1 MHGDQATS
9 LPTALR
15 SGSLAAGVRCIV
27 WLPVN
32 RSEHLRRLADESFDV
47 LVIGGGATGCG
58 CALDAATRGLR
69 VALVERGDFGG
80 GTSSRSTKLVH
91 GGVRYLEQAIKNMD
105 RTQFRLV
112 REALRER
119 KALMELAPHLV
130 RELAIFVPL
139 YQRSHLPYYRI
150 GLTLYDRLAGEYA
163 LRRSEFIPREEAISR
178 FPHLRERFVG
188 QARPRQI
195 SGGVVYYDGQFD
207 DARMNLALALTAAE
221 QGAAVS
227 NYVEAERL
235 CKSRS
240 GRVTAVAVRDR
251 LSGAAWQIRARVV
264 INAGGPFV
272 DAIRRLDAAEGPPLL
287 RVSAGSHVVL
297 GSRFLAGETGLLIP
311 RTEDGRVI
319 FVLPWQGS
327 TLAGTTEVAAEVSAD
342 PVPGAEELAYL
353 VSHLRSYLN
362 LQVRPGDVTAAWSG
376 LRPLIVAP
384 TRRVAAGRGRN
395 RGTATLTRD
404 YLVELSDSGLLTVAG
419 GKWTTYRAM
428 AVQAVNLAVEA
439 ADLAPE
445 RASQTRHT
453 PLAGGDAYQ
462 PDPGRLQ
469 RDYGF
474 AADTALHLDSAFGT
488 GAGEVAA
495 LAVGGTGLGGRL
507 APRHP
512 YLDAEVVHAARH
524 EAACTVDDVVSRR
537 TRLAFLDSDAALDA
551 VPRVAALL
559 AGELGWSETE
569 EREQVR
575 TATARLE
582 DQRRTARAALA
593 ME

>member
-1 MHGDQATS
+1 M
-9 LPTALR
+9 
-15 SGSLAAGVRCIV
+15 
-27 WLPVN
+27 N

-163 LRRSEFIPREEAISR
+163 LRRSEFIPREEAIAR

-188 QARPRQI
+188 QGKPRQI
-195 SGGVVYYDGQFD
+195 SGGVVYHDGQFD
-207 DARMNLALALTAAE
+207 DARMNMALALTAAAHGAALANYVE
-221 QGAAVS
+221 VERLRKNRSGRITGAAV
-227 NYVEAERL
+227 
-235 CKSRS
+235 C
-240 GRVTAVAVRDR
+240 DR
-251 LSGAAWQIRARVV
+251 ITGADWEIRARVV
-264 INAGGPFV
+264 INAAGPFV
-272 DAIRRLDAAEGPPLL
+272 DAVRQMDSAEDVPLL
-287 RVSAGSHVVL
+287 RVSAGSHLVL
-297 GSRFLAGETGLLIP
+297 GPRFPAGDTGLLIP

-319 FVLPWQGS
+319 FVLPWEGR
-327 TLAGTTEVAAEVSAD
+327 TLAGTTEAGAEVSAD
-342 PVPGAEELAYL
+342 PVPGEEELAYL
-353 VSHLRSYLN
+353 TSHLRSYLN
-362 LQVRPGDVTAAWSG
+362 LQVEPEDVASAWAG
-376 LRPLIVAP
+376 LRPLIAAP
-384 TRRVAAGRGRN
+384 TRRVASGRARN
-395 RGTATLTRD
+395 RGTAMLTRD
-404 YLVELSDSGLLTVAG
+404 YLLELSPAGLLTVAG
-419 GKWTTYRAM
+419 GKWTTYRSM
-428 AVQAVNLAVEA
+428 AVQAVNRAVEA
-439 ADLAPE
+439 GDLAPE

-453 PLAGGDAYQ
+453 PLAGGDGYQ
-462 PDPGRLQ
+462 PDPGRLR
-469 RDYGF
+469 RDYGL
-474 AADTALHLDSAFGT
+474 AEDSARHLDRAFGT

-495 LAVGGTGLGGRL
+495 LAAGGNGLGDRL

-512 YLDAEVVHAARH
+512 YLEAEVVHAARH
-524 EAACTVDDVVSRR
+524 EAACTVDDIVSRR
-537 TRLAFLDSDAALDA
+537 TRLAFLDSDAALA
-551 VPRVAALL
+551 SVPRVAALL
-559 AGELGWSETE
+559 AGELGWSDAE
-569 EREQVR
+569 ERRQVR

-582 DQRRTARAALA
+582 AQRRTARAALA
-593 ME
+593 TA

>member
-1 MHGDQATS
+1 M
-9 LPTALR
+9 
-15 SGSLAAGVRCIV
+15 
-27 WLPVN
+27 N

-163 LRRSEFIPREEAISR
+163 LRRSEYIPREEAIAR

-188 QARPRQI
+188 QGKPRQI
-195 SGGVVYYDGQFD
+195 SGGVVYHDGQFD
-207 DARMNLALALTAAE
+207 DARMNLTLALTAAAH
-221 QGAAVS
+221 GAALA
-227 NYVEAERL
+227 NYVEVERL
-235 CKSRS
+235 RKNRS
-240 GRVTAVAVRDR
+240 GRITGAAVRDR
-251 LSGAAWQIRARVV
+251 MTGADWEIRARAV
-264 INAGGPFV
+264 INAAGPFV
-272 DAIRRLDAAEGPPLL
+272 DAVRQMDSAEEAPLL
-287 RVSAGSHVVL
+287 RVSAGSHLVL
-297 GSRFLAGETGLLIP
+297 GPRFPAGDTGLLIP

-319 FVLPWQGS
+319 FVLPWEGR
-327 TLAGTTEVAAEVSAD
+327 TLAGTTEVGAAVSAD
-342 PVPGAEELAYL
+342 PVPGEEELAYL

-362 LQVRPGDVTAAWSG
+362 LQVRPEDVASAWSG
-376 LRPLIVAP
+376 LRPLIAAP
-384 TRRVAAGRGRN
+384 RRVASGRARN
-395 RGTATLTRD
+395 RGTAMLTRD
-404 YLVELSDSGLLTVAG
+404 YLLESSPAGLLTVAG

-428 AVQAVNLAVEA
+428 AVQAVNRAVETG
-439 ADLAPE
+439 DLAPE

-453 PLAGGDAYQ
+453 PLAGGDGYQ
-462 PDPGRLQ
+462 PDPGRLS
-469 RDYGF
+469 RDYGL
-474 AADTALHLDSAFGT
+474 AEDTARHLDRAFGT

-495 LAVGGTGLGGRL
+495 LAAGGNGLGGRL

-512 YLDAEVVHAARH
+512 YLEAEVVHAARH
-524 EAACTVDDVVSRR
+524 EAACTVDDIVSRR
-537 TRLAFLDSDAALDA
+537 TRLAFLDSDAALA
-551 VPRVAALL
+551 SVPRAAALL
-559 AGELGWSETE
+559 AGELGWSEAE
-569 EREQVR
+569 ERRQVR
-575 TATARLE
+575 TATAGLE
-582 DQRRTARAALA
+582 AQRRTARSAPAAA
-593 ME
+593 

>member
-1 MHGDQATS
+1 M
-9 LPTALR
+9 
-15 SGSLAAGVRCIV
+15 
-27 WLPVN
+27 N
-32 RSEHLRRLADESFDV
+32 RSEHLRRLADESFDL

-163 LRRSEFIPREEAISR
+163 LRRSEFIPREEAIAR

-188 QARPRQI
+188 QGKPRQI
-195 SGGVVYYDGQFD
+195 SGGVVYHDGQFD
-207 DARMNLALALTAAE
+207 DARMNLALGLTAAAH
-221 QGAAVS
+221 GAALA
-227 NYVEAERL
+227 NYVEVERL
-235 CKSRS
+235 RKNRS
-240 GRVTAVAVRDR
+240 GRITGAAVRDR
-251 LSGAAWQIRARVV
+251 MTGADWEIRARVV
-264 INAGGPFV
+264 INAAGPFV
-272 DAIRRLDAAEGPPLL
+272 DAVRQMDSAEEAPLL
-287 RVSAGSHVVL
+287 RVSAGSHLVL
-297 GSRFLAGETGLLIP
+297 GPRFPAGDTGLLIP

-319 FVLPWQGS
+319 FVLPWEGR
-327 TLAGTTEVAAEVSAD
+327 TLAGTTEVGAAVSAD
-342 PVPGAEELAYL
+342 PVPGEEELAYL

-362 LQVRPGDVTAAWSG
+362 LQVRPEDVASAWSG
-376 LRPLIVAP
+376 LRPLIAAP
-384 TRRVAAGRGRN
+384 RRVASGRARN
-395 RGTATLTRD
+395 RGTAMLTRD
-404 YLVELSDSGLLTVAG
+404 YLLESSPAGLLTVAG

-428 AVQAVNLAVEA
+428 AVQAVNRAVETG
-439 ADLAPE
+439 DLAPE

-453 PLAGGDAYQ
+453 PLAGGDGYQ
-462 PDPGRLQ
+462 PDPGRLS
-469 RDYGF
+469 RDYGL
-474 AADTALHLDSAFGT
+474 AEDTARHLDRAFGT

-495 LAVGGTGLGGRL
+495 LAAGGNGLGGRL

-512 YLDAEVVHAARH
+512 YLEAEVVHAARH
-524 EAACTVDDVVSRR
+524 EAACTVDDIVSRR
-537 TRLAFLDSDAALDA
+537 TRLAFLDSDAALA
-551 VPRVAALL
+551 SVPRAAALL
-559 AGELGWSETE
+559 AGELGWSEAE
-569 EREQVR
+569 ERRQVR
-575 TATARLE
+575 TATAGLE
-582 DQRRTARAALA
+582 AQRRTARSAPAAA
-593 ME
+593 

>member
-1 MHGDQATS
+1 M
-9 LPTALR
+9 
-15 SGSLAAGVRCIV
+15 
-27 WLPVN
+27 N

-69 VALVERGDFGG
+69 VALVERGDFAG
-80 GTSSRSTKLVH
+80 GTSSRSTKLIH
-91 GGVRYLEQAIKNMD
+91 GGVRYLQQAIKNMD

-163 LRRSEFIPREEAISR
+163 LRRSEFIPREEAIAR
-178 FPHLRERFVG
+178 FPHLRERFLG
-188 QARPRQI
+188 QGRPRQI
-195 SGGVVYYDGQFD
+195 SGGVVYHDGQFD
-207 DARMNLALALTAAE
+207 DARMNLALALTAVA
-221 QGAAVS
+221 QGAAMA
-227 NYVEAERL
+227 NYVEVERL
-235 CKSRS
+235 CKTRA
-240 GRVTAVAVRDR
+240 GRITGVAVRDR
-251 LSGAAWQIRARVV
+251 RSGATWETRARVV
-264 INAGGPFV
+264 INAAGPFV
-272 DAIRRLDAAEGPPLL
+272 DTVRGLDAPQGSPLL

-297 GSRFLAGETGLLIP
+297 GQRFPAGETGLLIP

-342 PVPGAEELAYL
+342 PVPATEELAYL
-353 VSHLRSYLN
+353 VGHLRTYLN
-362 LQVRPGDVTAAWSG
+362 LQVKPDDVVAAWSG
-376 LRPLIVAP
+376 LRPLIAAP
-384 TRRVAAGRGRN
+384 TRRVVAGRGRN
-395 RGTATLTRD
+395 RSTATLARD
-404 YLVELSDSGLLTVAG
+404 YLLHLSDSGLLTVAG
-419 GKWTTYRAM
+419 GKWTTYRSM
-428 AVQAVNLAVEA
+428 AVHAVNRAVEA

-453 PLAGGDAYQ
+453 PLAGGDGYQ
-462 PDPGRLQ
+462 ADPGRLQ
-469 RDYGF
+469 RDYGL
-474 AADTALHLDSAFGT
+474 AEDTAHHLDRAFGT
-488 GAGEVAA
+488 GADRIAK
-495 LAVGGTGLGGRL
+495 LADSGLRGRL

-512 YLDAEVVHAARH
+512 YLEAEVVHAARH
-524 EAACTVDDVVSRR
+524 EAACTVDDIVSRR
-537 TRLAFLDSDAALDA
+537 TRLAFLDSDAALA
-551 VPRVAALL
+551 SVPRVATLL
-559 AGELGWSETE
+559 ARELGWSEAE

-582 DQRRTARAALA
+582 DQRRTAKAALA
-593 ME
+593 EV

>member
-1 MHGDQATS
+1 M
-9 LPTALR
+9 
-15 SGSLAAGVRCIV
+15 
-27 WLPVN
+27 N

-163 LRRSEFIPREEAISR
+163 LRRSEFIPREEAIAR

-188 QARPRQI
+188 QGKPRQI
-195 SGGVVYYDGQFD
+195 SGGVVYHDGQFD
-207 DARMNLALALTAAE
+207 DARMNLALALTAAAH
-221 QGAAVS
+221 GAALA
-227 NYVEAERL
+227 NYVEVERL
-235 CKSRS
+235 RKNRS
-240 GRVTAVAVRDR
+240 GRITGAAVRDR
-251 LSGAAWQIRARVV
+251 MTGADWQIRARVV
-264 INAGGPFV
+264 INAAGPFV
-272 DAIRRLDAAEGPPLL
+272 DAVRQMDSAEEAPLL
-287 RVSAGSHVVL
+287 RVSAGSHLVL
-297 GSRFLAGETGLLIP
+297 GPRFPAGDTGLLIP

-319 FVLPWQGS
+319 FVLPWEGR
-327 TLAGTTEVAAEVSAD
+327 TLAGTTEARAAVSAD
-342 PVPGAEELAYL
+342 PVPGDEELAYL

-362 LQVRPGDVTAAWSG
+362 LQVQPEDVASAWSG
-376 LRPLIVAP
+376 LRPLIAAP
-384 TRRVAAGRGRN
+384 TRRVASGRARN
-395 RGTATLTRD
+395 RGTAMLTRD
-404 YLVELSDSGLLTVAG
+404 YLLESSPAGLLTVAG

-428 AVQAVNLAVEA
+428 AVQAVNRAVEA
-439 ADLAPE
+439 GDLAPE

-453 PLAGGDAYQ
+453 PLAGGDGYQ
-462 PDPGRLQ
+462 PDPGRLR
-469 RDYGF
+469 RDYGLAED
-474 AADTALHLDSAFGT
+474 AARHLDRAFGT
-488 GAGEVAA
+488 GAGGVAA
-495 LAVGGTGLGGRL
+495 LAAGGNRFGGRL

-512 YLDAEVVHAARH
+512 YLEAEVVHAARH
-524 EAACTVDDVVSRR
+524 EAACSVDDIVSRR
-537 TRLAFLDSDAALDA
+537 TRLAFLDSDAALA
-551 VPRVAALL
+551 SVPRVAALL
-559 AGELGWSETE
+559 AGELGWTEAE
-569 EREQVR
+569 ERRQVR

-582 DQRRTARAALA
+582 AQRRTARSSPATA
-593 ME
+593 